1 MERLLEALR
10 AIEKVDYI
18 KPKQYLTNGNP
29 KELVKEAVNLADQV
43 LITKEGRPNFDNI
56 DYLKANG
63 FNVFPG
69 ETDSFGWLTGC
80 IRTAKGII
88 VFG

>member
-1 MERLLEALR
+1 MYRLINALR

-18 KPKQYLTNGNP
+18 IAEQYLTNNNP
-29 KELVKEAVNLADQV
+29 KELVKEAVNLADEF
-43 LITKEGRPNFDNI
+43 LITENGKPNLENI
-56 DYLKANG
+56 AYLKTHG

-80 IRTAKGII
+80 IRTSKGVI